1 MIDIERILLE
11 LESLPNYEDQISLQG
26 VDGISSPFYGVGKTI
41 KLNHAETEFVVPLFS
56 QLVYI
61 NSILEDLKMYRT
73 RVIKMKPKTCYTYH
87 KDYTKRIHIPIITNE
102 KCMFIIDD
110 EVVRFPADGDYYLVD
125 TTKMHTAI
133 NASFED
139 RIHIVGN
146 IGRLYS
152 EEELT

>member
-11 LESLPNYEDQISLQG
+11 LESLPDYKDQISLQG
-26 VDGISSPFYGVGKTI
+26 IKGINDPFNGVGKT
-41 KLNHAETEFVVPLFS
+41 KELNYAETEFIVPLFP
-56 QLVYI
+56 QLTYT
-61 NSILEDLKMYRT
+61 NSILENLKMYRT
-73 RVIKMKPKTCYTYH
+73 RVMKMKPKTCYTYH
-87 KDYTKRIHIPIITNE
+87 KDYAKRIHIPLITNE
-102 KCMFIIDD
+102 KCFFVIDD
-110 EVVRFPADGDYYLVD
+110 EVVRLPADGNHYLVD

-133 NASFED
+133 NASFEE

>member
-1 MIDIERILLE
+1 
-11 LESLPNYEDQISLQG
+11 
-26 VDGISSPFYGVGKTI
+26 
-41 KLNHAETEFVVPLFS
+41 
-56 QLVYI
+56 
-61 NSILEDLKMYRT
+61 
-73 RVIKMKPKTCYTYH
+73 MKPKTCYTYH